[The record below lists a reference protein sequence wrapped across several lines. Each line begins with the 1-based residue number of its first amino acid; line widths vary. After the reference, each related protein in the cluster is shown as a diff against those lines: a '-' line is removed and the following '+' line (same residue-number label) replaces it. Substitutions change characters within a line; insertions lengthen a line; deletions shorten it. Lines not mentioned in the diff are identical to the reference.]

1 MYLCWQ
7 VADTKWILC
16 CRKTD
21 VKCAYLRFLMY
32 KVYDTLGPY
41 VKHDHGPIRV
51 LKGPQGTTHS
61 MDPERDQNLDPKS
74 RVQKVVPE

>member
-1 MYLCWQ
+1 MLQ
-7 VADTKWILC
+7 Q
-16 CRKTD
+16 
-21 VKCAYLRFLMY
+21 FLSGQNHLINSDRNIFY
-32 KVYDTLGPY
+32 PFYTSFGPY

-61 MDPERDQNLDPKS
+61 VDPERDQNLDPKS

>member
-1 MYLCWQ
+1 M
-7 VADTKWILC
+7 VTP
-16 CRKTD
+16 
-21 VKCAYLRFLMY
+21 
-32 KVYDTLGPY
+32 GPY

-61 MDPERDQNLDPKS
+61 VDPERDQNLDPKS

>member
-1 MYLCWQ
+1 MCNGHF
-7 VADTKWILC
+7 
-16 CRKTD
+16 
-21 VKCAYLRFLMY
+21 LRSLYQINQRNIFY
-32 KVYDTLGPY
+32 GPY

-61 MDPERDQNLDPKS
+61 VDPERDQNLDPKS